1 MAYSGNIGIKTFN
14 ALKVVDHAFRRCRLP
29 AQAITSEMQEYALDS
44 LTFMLDELS
53 NIRTPSWCIEQQIL
67 PLYENNQIVTLP
79 KGTIDVLNLNLNVLQ
94 ELSGTVKATNTSYL
108 VNLTTPT
115 IVNFIG
121 IKWSAAA
128 IPVTFQTSSDNIAW
142 TTVGTS
148 TSVNLSTNAT
158 AVAGNITWTQI
169 NGALAKQYFR
179 IIPTDGAST
188 ISYTTITLGNMPQA
202 IPLGLLSRDNYVN
215 QSNLVFAGRPSSFYY
230 QRDLPEPVVNLWPA
244 PNAAS
249 EKYQLVL
256 WRHRQIMDTDNLQ
269 QQVEIPNRW
278 MEAIING
285 LAARVCAETPSA
297 DAQLMPMLEARAAAS
312 VQRAWD
318 GDNDGS
324 AIQIN
329 PGIGV
334 YTA

>member
-1 MAYSGNIGIKTFN
+1 MAYSGNVGVKTFN

-44 LTFMLDELS
+44 LTFMLDELA
-53 NIRTPSWCIEQQIL
+53 NIRTPAWCIEQQIL

-94 ELSGTVKATNTSYL
+94 ELSGTVTATNTSYL

-128 IPVTFQTSSDNIAW
+128 IPVTFQTSSDNVAW
-142 TTVGTS
+142 VTVGTS
-148 TSVNLSTNAT
+148 TSQDLSTNAT

-169 NGALAKQYFR
+169 NGALARQYFR
-179 IIPTDGAST
+179 IISTDGAST

-202 IPLGLLSRDNYVN
+202 IPLGVLNRDNYVN

-230 QRDLPEPVVNLWPA
+230 QRDIPQPVVNLWPA

-269 QQVEIPNRW
+269 QQIEIPNRW
-278 MEAIING
+278 LEAIING
-285 LAARVCAETPSA
+285 LAARVCAETVSA
-297 DAQLMPMLEARAAAS
+297 DASLIPTLEAKAAMS

-324 AIQIN
+324 PIQIN